1 MEELK
6 HNTPEQIQ
14 DLLKKIHMN
23 ISHVMMK
30 ELESKH
36 LTMHQV
42 FIMKM
47 IKKHPKAN
55 LTTLCNHLNLAK
67 SSLSL
72 TVNKL
77 VDEGYVKRI
86 ENQEDRR
93 NIYFDISDE
102 GKKMFNEMRE
112 KSRKIFGGLIDGL
125 ESDELMEI
133 EVQLL
138 KLHNTIEKNIRNRE

>member
-1 MEELK
+1 MEK
-6 HNTPEQIQ
+6 TKNNTPEQIQ

-30 ELESKH
+30 ELERNH

-47 IKKHPKAN
+47 IKNHPKAN
-55 LTTLCNHLNLAK
+55 LTTLCKHLNLAK

-77 VDEGYVKRI
+77 VDEGYVQRI

-93 NIYFDISDE
+93 NIYFDLSEE
-102 GKKMFNEMRE
+102 GRKIFIEMRE
-112 KSRKIFGGLIDGL
+112 KGRRLFGGLVDGL
-125 ESDELMEI
+125 ESKELMEI